1 VTATLHCGDVRQVLA
16 GLPEQSVQCV
26 VTSPPYWGLRDY
38 GTAQWDGGTA
48 GCDHRIWGHAPDKPT
63 PGGRGGT
70 MPKQEVVQREG
81 CRKCGARRVDNQL
94 GLERTPEEYVA
105 NMAAVFRE
113 VRRVL
118 RDDGV
123 LWLNLGDSYA
133 SGEIGRHDG
142 YNPTRANGTGTNKPF
157 GPRQQRR
164 LDTGL
169 KPKDLVGI
177 PWMVAFALR
186 SDGWYLR
193 SDVIWAK
200 PNPMPESVTD
210 RPTKAHEYLFLLTKS
225 EQYYYDAAAIAEPV
239 TESSIARVSQN
250 DGNPNWNGDRQRNYP
265 GNEQT
270 LDINRMVRADGTRN
284 ARTVWTIATQ
294 PYAGAHFATFPE
306 ELARRCILAGSAA
319 KACES
324 CGAPWER
331 VLEREGKGPEF
342 SPLAIAE
349 SGALPDGPGIHRN
362 MGGRY
367 QKWLDENP
375 KQHTGNRPTCAC
387 EANTGAAQST
397 VLDPFGGSGTTA
409 AVATGHGRRA
419 IYIDLNPAYLD
430 LAEQRIGPMLCA
442 RAQPEKDAA

>member
-1 VTATLHCGDVRQVLA
+1 VTAVLHCGDVRHVLA
-16 GLPEQSVQCV
+16 GLPEQSVQCC

-38 GTAQWDGGTA
+38 GTATWDGGTD
-48 GCDHRIWGHAPDKPT
+48 GCDHIEKRAARRDS
-63 PGGRGGT
+63 PGGYHNSRDDRSGKRQPATQATVLPFRDLCG
-70 MPKQEVVQREG
+70 
-81 CRKCGARRVDNQL
+81 KCGARRVDNQL

-105 NMAAVFRE
+105 TMVAVFRE

-133 SGEIGRHDG
+133 TTPGK
-142 YNPTRANGTGTNKPF
+142 PNGNLAEYAALYYRGGAHYATERPMTQQNRVTG
-157 GPRQQRR
+157 
-164 LDTGL
+164 GL

-193 SDVIWAK
+193 SDIIWAK

-225 EQYYYDAAAIAEPV
+225 ERYYYDAAAIQEP
-239 TESSIARVSQN
+239 TEPWNSAKGFNKDGQSARN
-250 DGNPNWNGDRQRNYP
+250 IEGRIGNRDDK
-265 GNEQT
+265 EQS
-270 LDINRMVRADGTRN
+270 GRN
-284 ARTVWTIATQ
+284 ARTVWAIATQ

-331 VLEREGKGPEF
+331 VTEREAIHDSRPRPAERIRPEH
-342 SPLAIAE
+342 
-349 SGALPDGPGIHRN
+349 GW
-362 MGGRY
+362 GGLN
-367 QKWLDENP
+367 QTGS
-375 KQHTGNRPTCAC
+375 HTHLGTKSETVGWQPTCVC
-387 EANTGAAQST
+387 EANTGTAQST
-397 VLDPFGGSGTTA
+397 VLDPFGGSGTVA

-419 IYIDLNPAYLD
+419 TYIDLNPAYLD
-430 LAEQRIGPMLCA
+430 LAEQRIGPMLCS

>member
-1 VTATLHCGDVRQVLA
+1 VSRALLHCGDVRQVLA
-16 GLPEQSVQCV
+16 TLPERSVQCV

-48 GCDHRIWGHAPDKPT
+48 GCDHRGAPQQSQSSTLAGTGHGNGKKLSP
-63 PGGRGGT
+63 
-70 MPKQEVVQREG
+70 MLQEMTVPFRDLCG
-81 CRKCGARRVDNQL
+81 KCGARRVDNQL

-105 NMAAVFRE
+105 NMVAVFRE

-133 SGEIGRHDG
+133 GGNYRGGAAENLSPSQSRSHGSHAFMASKQPPI
-142 YNPTRANGTGTNKPF
+142 PA
-157 GPRQQRR
+157 
-164 LDTGL
+164 GL

-225 EQYYYDAAAIAEPV
+225 ASYFYDAAAIAE
-239 TESSIARVSQN
+239 ESTCDRMRGPALHGDLISTNGNSGLARREME
-250 DGNPNWNGDRQRNYP
+250 P
-265 GNEQT
+265 
-270 LDINRMVRADGTRN
+270 TRN

-306 ELARRCILAGSAA
+306 ELARRCILAGS
-319 KACES
+319 KPE
-324 CGAPWER
+324 GA
-331 VLEREGKGPEF
+331 
-342 SPLAIAE
+342 
-349 SGALPDGPGIHRN
+349 
-362 MGGRY
+362 
-367 QKWLDENP
+367 
-375 KQHTGNRPTCAC
+375 
-387 EANTGAAQST
+387 
-397 VLDPFGGSGTTA
+397 VLDPFGGSGTVA

-430 LAEQRIGPMLCA
+430 LAEQRIGPFLCS
-442 RAQPEKDAA
+442 RAQTEKDAA